1 MREAEHILQVERDLP
16 WLPLPNEG
24 TLVLSTQLPP
34 GELIDTAFVLAFAG
48 DRLLQAHLVQRGW
61 DLPGGH
67 VEAGETPE
75 DAARREV
82 YEEAGARLGPLHLL
96 GYQRLRLF
104 GPRPPSYRHAY
115 PASYQIFYWAQITA
129 LDTRPP
135 DAETRG
141 AGLFSPTDA
150 HDLPWVQAHYPLY
163 RAALSAATPTE
174 SGG

>member
-1 MREAEHILQVERDLP
+1 MHKAEHILQVERDIP

-24 TLVLSTQLPP
+24 TTVLSAHLPP
-34 GELIDTAFVLAFAG
+34 DELIATAFVLAFAG
-48 DRLLQAHLVQRGW
+48 DRLLQAQLVQRGW

-75 DAARREV
+75 EAARREV
-82 YEEAGARLGPLHLL
+82 YEETGARLGPLHLL

-104 GPRPPSYRHAY
+104 GPRPPSHRHAY
-115 PASYQIFYWAQITA
+115 PASYQVFYRAHIIA

-135 DAETRG
+135 DSETHG
-141 AGLFSPTDA
+141 AGLFSPADA
-150 HDLPWVQAHYPLY
+150 YDLPWVQAYRPLY
-163 RAALSAATPTE
+163 LAALSAATAAE